1 MKNWDKESKVCE
13 RRRVQPS
20 AQIMAPL
27 PRTRVGTTM
36 RAFAKCCVDYAG
48 PFTTKITRRVS
59 AKRYLYLFTCSATR
73 AVHLEMAC
81 SLSTTDFLNAFSRMV
96 ATRGR
101 PEEVTSDNGTNFVGA
116 ERELRELVQAMD
128 QEQIAGN
135 IANDGIRWNWNP
147 PLGSHFGGVFE
158 SRLKVAKKTL
168 KAIVGNAGL
177 TDDEMQTAI
186 KEV

>member
-59 AKRYLYLFTCSATR
+59 AKRYLYLF
-73 AVHLEMAC
+73 
-81 SLSTTDFLNAFSRMV
+81 TDFLNAFSRMV